1 MIFMKYKVFQNKD
14 KINVVYF
21 GGSITQQFCASE
33 HSKCYAAL
41 SCEWLKE
48 QFGRERVNYINKGV
62 GGTTSIYGLLRLDRD
77 VLESKPDLLFIEF
90 AVNDTGFD
98 SSLYVESII
107 RSLKKLDKIPYVV
120 FLYTT
125 NSTYTTPS
133 ETFEKIAEYYGIPQ
147 ISLRDALKEELKG
160 KNAKECGYLADDVH
174 PADPGHRVFADTIIK
189 CLSSIEYYKK
199 PLLDKNPLNKD
210 AFKLNLKFIP
220 STRVKASGYWK
231 YGVISGLD
239 VGDKEYA
246 VTTQKGASLELEF
259 EGNVVAV
266 EHSINDKSGRYDIYL
281 DGELQKQVN
290 AFNENI
296 LGNQLAMDYYRFDLE
311 NGRHTIKVV
320 TSQEDKQLMFFH
332 FIVGNKY

>member
-1 MIFMKYKVFQNKD
+1 MLENVFQNQD

-48 QFGRERVNYINKGV
+48 QFGRERVNYINKAV
-62 GGTTSIYGLLRLDRD
+62 GGTTSIYGLLRLGRD
-77 VLESKPDLLFIEF
+77 VLACKPDLLFVEF
-90 AVNDTGFD
+90 AVNDMGFD
-98 SSLYVESII
+98 SSLYVESIL

-125 NSTYTTPS
+125 NSTYTTS
-133 ETFEKIAEYYGIPQ
+133 SDTFEKIAEYYGIPQ
-147 ISLRDALKEELKG
+147 ISLRDALKEELNG
-160 KNAKECGYLADDVH
+160 KNAKECGYLADDLH
-174 PADPGHRVFADTIIK
+174 PLDSGHKVYADTIIN
-189 CLSSIEYYKK
+189 CLSKSEYYKK
-199 PLLDKNPLNKD
+199 PMLDKEPLNKKTFELD
-210 AFKLNLKFIP
+210 MRFIP
-220 STRVKASGYWK
+220 STKAKATGNWK

-239 VGDKEYA
+239 VGDKEYS

-266 EHSINDKSGRYDIYL
+266 EHSINHKSGKYDIYL

-290 AFNENI
+290 AFNGGI

-311 NGRHTIKVV
+311 NDRHKIKIV
-320 TSQEDKQLMFFH
+320 TTEEDKQLMFFH